1 MLHTASWR
9 IDLNPGWLISAVTI
23 AQVRGG
29 PLMPGFWHSGPFDSL
44 KLLVL
49 PAFTP
54 PTRRSPPFVRPNALS
69 NATLNVLPELPPLAP
84 VSTTAATPAPT
95 RLRAAAIRR

>member
-1 MLHTASWR
+1 MLHTASCR

-54 PTRRSPPFVRPNALS
+54 PTRRSPPFVRPNASS
-69 NATLNVLPELPPLAP
+69 NAALTDLPELPPLAP
-84 VSTTAATPAPT
+84 DRPTARRTAPT
-95 RLRAAAIRR
+95 RMRAVVIR